1 MLLFTYT
8 NIQSSG
14 GYPVYQH
21 QSGLLFLYQQD
32 GSWLISNEV
41 GSRAG
46 GIQNQGDPS
55 MCPYRFKTAWEYADV
70 SLPGWQWSYDYSAS
84 MVCSADPCSVTKCGQ
99 RATCTPQG
107 SEASCSCDIGYDGNP
122 YSRCFP
128 VEVPAACRCTEVLLA
143 SSGQAAVT
151 QSDKMGRLGGEY
163 NSAQLIPFRCRYFL
177 FGYFGGQP
185 VYQHQSGQEYLF
197 QAQGQ
202 AWAIGA
208 TPGGLR
214 VGVIAFSNTSCPYK
228 VEAGWQHST
237 RGKLD
242 VDPGLTVTCRV
253 NSVVQ
258 NPVTK
263 ATPRP
268 TTSTTTTTTTKAT
281 QSDILVNGWLT
292 EQHKDQEGKTT
303 YLEGSQRLN
312 FVERGSFED
321 QLREL
326 DEASLAGEED
336 WKKESWLETLESGVA
351 AERRVNSAIQALEEL
366 EAAQGQLEKLE
377 AAEGQLERPGQQ
389 DGGGGDWQRPATE
402 SQQPMLAVQEL
413 EERPT
418 PSGVLEPWKD
428 ERQEG
433 FDDRLSGN
441 HVSEVDDQEL
451 GESIQLHFYSTPAN
465 PNHVYAIQREKTK
478 RPALLPTVIPQQ
490 KTRPTRRSLLQPKT
504 ATLRTTTTNF
514 NRLMQAIKSKQQN
527 VNSVTQRPQ
536 TTTTATFNSMI
547 NALKAN
553 QQKINFL
560 KNMNQRNTNSVT
572 QAPHTAT
579 TANFNSILNALKTSQ
594 QDFIPATQR
603 PRNGGANLHPAYTSQ
618 AISTSTQRLEL
629 GQLEQRVVQKQLNS
643 PNPTPVV
650 SELCNCSTILITR

>member
-1 MLLFTYT
+1 
-8 NIQSSG
+8 
-14 GYPVYQH
+14 
-21 QSGLLFLYQQD
+21 
-32 GSWLISNEV
+32 
-41 GSRAG
+41 
-46 GIQNQGDPS
+46 
-55 MCPYRFKTAWEYADV
+55 
-70 SLPGWQWSYDYSAS
+70 
-84 MVCSADPCSVTKCGQ
+84 
-99 RATCTPQG
+99 
-107 SEASCSCDIGYDGNP
+107 
-122 YSRCFP
+122 
-128 VEVPAACRCTEVLLA
+128 
-143 SSGQAAVT
+143 
-151 QSDKMGRLGGEY
+151 
-163 NSAQLIPFRCRYFL
+163 
-177 FGYFGGQP
+177 
-185 VYQHQSGQEYLF
+185 
-197 QAQGQ
+197 
-202 AWAIGA
+202 
-208 TPGGLR
+208 
-214 VGVIAFSNTSCPYK
+214 
-228 VEAGWQHST
+228 
-237 RGKLD
+237 
-242 VDPGLTVTCRV
+242 
-253 NSVVQ
+253 
-258 NPVTK
+258 
-263 ATPRP
+263 
-268 TTSTTTTTTTKAT
+268 
-281 QSDILVNGWLT
+281 
-292 EQHKDQEGKTT
+292 
-303 YLEGSQRLN
+303 
-312 FVERGSFED
+312 
-321 QLREL
+321 
-326 DEASLAGEED
+326 
-336 WKKESWLETLESGVA
+336 
-351 AERRVNSAIQALEEL
+351 
-366 EAAQGQLEKLE
+366 
-377 AAEGQLERPGQQ
+377 
-389 DGGGGDWQRPATE
+389 
-402 SQQPMLAVQEL
+402 MLAVQEL

-490 KTRPTRRSLLQPKT
+490 KTKPTRQSLPQPKT
-504 ATLRTTTTNF
+504 AILRTTTTNF
-514 NRLMQAIKSKQQN
+514 NRLMHAMKSKQQN